1 MRKTYHTL
9 LKHHFHRTLIQT
21 RMNLGLTQS
30 EMAERLAMDDR
41 SFIDLDHGKSC
52 CSAITLVLFLIYMCE
67 DVEGFLEELQRVFEA
82 GTDQVA

>member
-9 LKHHFHRTLIQT
+9 LKHHFHNTLVRTRT
-21 RMNLGLTQS
+21 HLGLTQS

-41 SFIDLDHGKSC
+41 SFTDLDHGKNC
-52 CSAITLVLFLIYMCE
+52 CSAITLVLFLIYVCE
-67 DVEGFLEELQRVFEA
+67 DVDGFLDELQRVFEA

>member
-9 LKHHFHRTLIQT
+9 LKHHFHSTLVRT
-21 RMNLGLTQS
+21 RANLGITQS

-41 SFIDLDHGKSC
+41 SFIDLDHGKTC
-52 CSAITLVLFLIYMCE
+52 CSAITLVLFLIYVCE
-67 DVEGFLEELQRVFEA
+67 DVDGFLEELQRVFEA